1 MQELGSLWGAITSV
15 INCRLASL
23 WGCWG
28 RQEFVTET
36 TFKDKMESTSFIS
49 PKISSVGTRLG
60 TKCVGGKSILIPDQ
74 IFILLMKKSLRL
86 R

>member
-23 WGCWG
+23 WG